1 MSATTLDLRQPDTH
15 EPTSG
20 RSYPL
25 SVSSGSRSLV
35 FRGDCRVIL
44 QEIASESVQ
53 CCVTSPPYWGLRDY
67 GHADQI
73 GLEPTPEAFVE
84 MLTGVFREVR
94 RVMKADGTLWLNMG
108 DTYNNRRR
116 LRSTSHQPSLNG
128 REEKSWAEATRE
140 GKTRMTVTHA
150 GWKEKDL
157 MGIPWMVAQA
167 LRADGWYLRQEII
180 WQKSFGKPEPTR
192 DRLPTRHESIFLLS
206 KSKRYLFNRDALP
219 AWVKDSVW
227 QIPPTGRSDHG
238 ASFSEK
244 LPLACILAGS
254 KPNDIVL
261 DPFAGSGTTGR
272 VADRIGRS
280 AWMIELNDGYA
291 NLCENAQ
298 ADL

>member
-1 MSATTLDLRQPDTH
+1 MDLFDHIEDTAG
-15 EPTSG
+15 SG
-20 RSYPL
+20 LVAPSC
-25 SVSSGSRSLV
+25 SRSSV
-35 FRGDCRVIL
+35 IRGDCRTL
-44 QEIASESVQ
+44 LANMPEDSVQ

-73 GLEPTPEAFVE
+73 GLESTPEAFVE
-84 MLTGVFREVR
+84 MLVGVFREVR

-167 LRADGWYLRQEII
+167 LRVDGWYLRQEII

-206 KSKRYLFNRDALP
+206 KSKNYLFNRNALP
-219 AWVKDSVW
+219 AWAKDSVW

-238 ASFSEK
+238 AAFAEK

-254 KPNDIVL
+254 NPNDIVL

-272 VADRIGRS
+272 IADRIGRS
-280 AWMIELNDGYA
+280 AWMIELNDEYA
-291 NLCENAQ
+291 NLCENSLGLPPQTTAS
-298 ADL
+298 DD

>member
-1 MSATTLDLRQPDTH
+1 MPAD
-15 EPTSG
+15 
-20 RSYPL
+20 
-25 SVSSGSRSLV
+25 
-35 FRGDCRVIL
+35 
-44 QEIASESVQ
+44 SVQ

-73 GLEPTPEAFVE
+73 GLEATPEAFVE

-94 RVMKADGTLWLNMG
+94 RVLKANGTLWLNMG

-206 KSKRYLFNRDALP
+206 KSKNYFFKRNALP
-219 AWVKDSVW
+219 AWAKDSVW

-238 ASFSEK
+238 ASFAEK

-254 KPNDIVL
+254 NPNDIVL

-272 VADRIGRS
+272 VAERIGRS
-280 AWMIELNDGYA
+280 AWMIELNDEYA
-291 NLCENAQ
+291 NLCENNALSQ
-298 ADL
+298 PHEFPPQK

>member
-1 MSATTLDLRQPDTH
+1 MNH
-15 EPTSG
+15 EPPT
-20 RSYPL
+20 L
-25 SVSSGSRSLV
+25 LQ
-35 FRGDCRVIL
+35 GDCLELLPTIPD
-44 QEIASESVQ
+44 ESVQ

-67 GHADQI
+67 GQVDQI
-73 GLEPTPEAFVE
+73 GLEPTPEEFVE
-84 MLTGVFREVR
+84 KLAGVFREVW
-94 RVMKADGTLWLNMG
+94 RVTKANGTLWLNLG

-206 KSKRYLFNRDALP
+206 KSKNYLFNRNALP
-219 AWVKDSVW
+219 AWAKDSVW

-254 KPNDIVL
+254 RPGDTVL
-261 DPFAGSGTTGR
+261 DPFLGSGTTGM
-272 VADRIGRS
+272 VAAEHGRRFIG
-280 AWMIELNDGYA
+280 IELSPEYLAIARARMGVQ
-291 NLCENAQ
+291 ETPEFEIE
-298 ADL
+298 

>member
-1 MSATTLDLRQPDTH
+1 MIPDTIYTGDNVATMKTW
-15 EPTSG
+15 PDACID
-20 RSYPL
+20 
-25 SVSSGSRSLV
+25 LV
-35 FRGDCRVIL
+35 
-44 QEIASESVQ
+44 
-53 CCVTSPPYWGLRDY
+53 VTSPPYWALRDY
-67 GHADQI
+67 GCDGQI
-73 GLEPTPEAFVE
+73 GLEATPEDFVAT
-84 MLTGVFREVR
+84 LTAVFREVR
-94 RVMKADGTLWLNMG
+94 RTLKDTGTLWLNMG

-157 MGIPWMVAQA
+157 MGIPWMAAQA

-206 KSKRYLFNRDALP
+206 KSKNYFFMRNALP
-219 AWVKDSVW
+219 AWAKDSVW

-238 ASFSEK
+238 ASFAEK

-254 KPNDIVL
+254 RPSDIVL
-261 DPFAGSGTTGR
+261 DPFAGSGTTCLAARDAGR
-272 VADRIGRS
+272 KYVG
-280 AWMIELNDGYA
+280 IEINPEYVKIINRRLGLA
-291 NLCENAQ
+291 NK
-298 ADL
+298 

>member
-1 MSATTLDLRQPDTH
+1 MNIKPQKVVACEDCRIAL
-15 EPTSG
+15 
-20 RSYPL
+20 
-25 SVSSGSRSLV
+25 RSLPT
-35 FRGDCRVIL
+35 
-44 QEIASESVQ
+44 ESVQ

-67 GHADQI
+67 GHANQI
-73 GLEPTPEAFVE
+73 GLEPTPEAFVAT
-84 MLTGVFREVR
+84 LTKVFREVR
-94 RVMKADGTLWLNMG
+94 RVLKAEGTLWLNVG

-128 REEKSWAEATRE
+128 REEKSWAEATLE

-157 MGIPWMVAQA
+157 IGIPWMVAQS

-206 KSKRYLFNRDALP
+206 KSKNYLFNRSALP
-219 AWVKDSVW
+219 AWAKDSVW

-238 ASFSEK
+238 AAFAEK

-254 KPNDIVL
+254 NPSDTVL

-272 VADRIGRS
+272 VAERLGRF
-280 AWMIELNDGYA
+280 AWLIELNSNYA
-291 NLCENAQ
+291 SLCEKT
-298 ADL
+298 LTLTK